1 MELRDQGQRYEVP
14 HTEERLADI
23 MVSLMEFKFSF

>member
-23 MVSLMEFKFSF
+23 MVSLIDF